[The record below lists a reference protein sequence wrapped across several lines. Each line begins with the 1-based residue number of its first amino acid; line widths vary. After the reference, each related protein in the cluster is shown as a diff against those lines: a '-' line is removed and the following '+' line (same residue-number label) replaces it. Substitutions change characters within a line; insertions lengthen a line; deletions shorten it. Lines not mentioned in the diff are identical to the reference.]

1 MTADHSDVLDPRAIR
16 WALGM
21 TQVEFWTGIG
31 VTQSSGSRYESGYA
45 MPRPTGELL
54 RLVYIEGMDVSQLT
68 KMDFEIAQFIKQ
80 DHPDLY
86 HTLQSELRSK
96 SATTL

>member
-1 MTADHSDVLDPRAIR
+1 MTTDHFDVLEPRAIR

-21 TQVEFWTGIG
+21 NQVEFWTGIG

-54 RLVYIEGMDVSQLT
+54 RLVYIEGIDISQLT
-68 KMDFEIAQFIKQ
+68 KMDFEIARHIKQ
-80 DHPDLY
+80 EHPDLY
-86 HTLQSELRSK
+86 HTLQSELKSK

>member
-1 MTADHSDVLDPRAIR
+1 MTTDHSDVADPRAVR

-45 MPRPTGELL
+45 MPKPTCNLL
-54 RLVYIEGMDVSQLT
+54 RLVYIEGIDVSRLT
-68 KMDFEIAQFIKQ
+68 KMDFEIAQLIKQ

-96 SATTL
+96 SVTIL